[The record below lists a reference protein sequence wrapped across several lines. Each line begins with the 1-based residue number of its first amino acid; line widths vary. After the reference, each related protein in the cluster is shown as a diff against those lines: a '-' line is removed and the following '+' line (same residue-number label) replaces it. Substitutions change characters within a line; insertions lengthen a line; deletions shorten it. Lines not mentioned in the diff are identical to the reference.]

1 MSSIVILC
9 VHIRT
14 RRQTFRAGRRYLPRI
29 IPSIAATA
37 ACNTFVRRRARHLR
51 PGAAVFD
58 QHDKGKRRVLVSQE
72 PPQTTRA
79 AARRR
84 RPPPYRTLRRGQ
96 APDNCR
102 RRSLR
107 SRYSHELTHGVR
119 SLFVNKTSRRLRV
132 TGVSMPDAP
141 LTERTKRGVTATPSF
156 ANAPIRRRNASGL
169 TRSVDCPIPDQA
181 SSQLSS
187 SCVRQSCPLRL

>member
-1 MSSIVILC
+1 MC
-9 VHIRT
+9 TYTH
-14 RRQTFRAGRRYLPRI
+14 
-29 IPSIAATA
+29 TA
-37 ACNTFVRRRARHLR
+37 ANLPCRTALPAAHYSVSPRPRPAIPLFAAAPATLDPEPPFSISTTKARGASSFRRN
-51 PGAAVFD
+51 
-58 QHDKGKRRVLVSQE
+58 
-72 PPQTTRA
+72 PQTTRA